1 MASTKAA
8 NQGMLALLIFAFVL
22 NTFVSGSM
30 IFFLGM
36 IRAVQIILHI
46 PLLQINTPAIVTV
59 IFELII
65 PIAMFDIFELFEEYD
80 FFNNFMDFLLGQI
93 DGTAVELYEAAWT
106 NGVNIGYQNQNSFS
120 VLGSIAFITT
130 FVYLKI
136 VFLSLVKLFS
146 TCCKDN
152 KTLHTLMAKMKKKV
166 KVDELNGVLLEGY
179 IEFLITGVINL

>member
-80 FFNNFMDFLLGQI
+80 FFNNAMNLLLGQI
-93 DGTAVELYEAAWT
+93 DGEEVELYEAAWT

-136 VFLSLVKLFS
+136 LFLTLVKMFS
-146 TCCKDN
+146 RCCKDN
-152 KTLHTLMAKMKKKV
+152 KTLAKMKRKV
-166 KVDELNGVLLEGY
+166 RFDEMNAVILEGY
-179 IEFLITGVINL
+179 IEFLITGVINM